1 LNFININEKLTNRN
15 TVNIP
20 KTAILETAEISFENI
35 IITVIDIKADT
46 IVANHGVFLLSWI
59 FEKGLNN
66 ASSFAIPYII
76 LDDDTNIIST
86 VFVVA
91 KSAIRDI
98 IRLPPLF
105 SDTFSI
111 TNAKGTFDVAKSC
124 HVTKPNKP
132 NDDITTNTYAIVV
145 IIMDNN
151 IAREIVFD
159 GFLVSSAILGIF
171 SNP

>member
-1 LNFININEKLTNRN
+1 MTNTN

-20 KTAILETAEISFENI
+20 KTAILETAEMSFENI
-35 IITVIDIKADT
+35 IITVLDIKTDT
-46 IVANHGVFLLSWI
+46 IVATHGVFVFSWI
-59 FEKGLNN
+59 FETELNN
-66 ASSFAIPYII
+66 ASSFDIPYI
-76 LDDDTNIIST
+76 LPDDDTSIIST

-91 KSAIRDI
+91 KSAIREI
-98 IRLPPLF
+98 IKLPLLF

-124 HVTKPNKP
+124 HVTKPK
-132 NDDITTNTYAIVV
+132 DDITTHTYTIVV

-159 GFLVSSAILGIF
+159 GFLVLLQY
-171 SNP
+171 

>member
-1 LNFININEKLTNRN
+1 MTNTN

-35 IITVIDIKADT
+35 IITVIDIKAET
-46 IVANHGVFLLSWI
+46 IVANHGVFVLSWI
-59 FEKGLNN
+59 FEKDSNN
-66 ASSFAIPYII
+66 ASSFDIPYII
-76 LDDDTNIIST
+76 LDDETSIIST

-98 IRLPPLF
+98 IRLPTLF
-105 SDTFSI
+105 CNTFLI
-111 TNAKGTFDVAKSC
+111 TSAKGTFDVANSC
-124 HVTKPNKP
+124 HVTRP
-132 NDDITTNTYAIVV
+132 NDVITTNTYTIVV

-151 IAREIVFD
+151 IAWEIVFE